1 MDICQRKLAVVGKY
15 SCDVCG
21 KKMKSHKS
29 EMYGRAL
36 LKLVL
41 LYKGSY
47 NTFYDIHLLL

>member
-1 MDICQRKLAVVGKY
+1 MDICKRKLAVVGRY
-15 SCDVCG
+15 PCEVCG

-29 EMYGRAL
+29 EMCGGTL

-47 NTFYDIHLLL
+47 NTFYDIHLL